1 MTVSAA
7 DIVRCANG
15 RDKGRLFLVL
25 DTKEGR
31 VLLADGKH
39 RRVSRPKHKSLKHVQ
54 LVHRPGADFP
64 VQLQGGEKITDKQ
77 LRITMAA
84 FAAGKTEYQG
94 GMSVG

>member
-7 DIVRCANG
+7 DIVQCANG
-15 RDKGRLFLVL
+15 RDKGRWFLVL
-25 DTKEGR
+25 ATENGKA
-31 VLLADGKH
+31 LLADGKH
-39 RRVSRPKHKSLKHVQ
+39 RKVDKPKHKSLKHIQ
-54 LVHRPGADFP
+54 RVHRLNTCLTR
-64 VQLQGGEKITDKQ
+64 QIQSGEKITDKQ

>member
-1 MTVSAA
+1 M
-7 DIVRCANG
+7 
-15 RDKGRLFLVL
+15 VL
-25 DTKEGR
+25 ATEEGR

-39 RRVSRPKHKSLKHVQ
+39 RKVNRPKQKSLKHVQ
-54 LVHRPGADFP
+54 LVHRPGADFLF
-64 VQLQGGEKITDKQ
+64 QLQGGEKITDKQ